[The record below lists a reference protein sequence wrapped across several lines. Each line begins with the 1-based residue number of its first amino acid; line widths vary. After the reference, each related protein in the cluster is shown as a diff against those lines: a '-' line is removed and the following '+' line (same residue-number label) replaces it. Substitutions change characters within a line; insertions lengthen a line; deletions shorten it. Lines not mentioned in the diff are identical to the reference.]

1 MPFGLT
7 NAPAAFMDLMHRVFR
22 PYLDQ
27 FVIVFIDDILIYSRT
42 PEEHERH
49 LTIVLQTLREH
60 KLYAKMSKCEFWMKE
75 VKFLGHVVSEQ
86 GVAVDP
92 AKIEAVIKWEPPKN
106 VMEVRSFLGLA
117 GYYRRFVE
125 GFSKLAMP
133 MTRLTK
139 KREKLLWAPECELVF
154 HTLKEKLTTTPVLII
169 PNSGEEYEVYTDA
182 SLRGLGCVLMQ
193 GGKVVAYGSRQLKT
207 HEQNYP
213 THDLELAAVVF
224 ALKLWRCYLYGEK
237 FQVYSDHK
245 SLKYIFTQKDLN
257 LRQRRW
263 VEYLE
268 DYDFSLNYHPGKANV
283 VADALSRKSRGELNV
298 SISKWK
304 LKDAL
309 RDFDLWIGE
318 SESRPCIFNLVA
330 QPLLQQR
337 IVTLQRRDN
346 ELEAIRSRLERSEMV
361 ENWEIIN
368 DELRFRG
375 RLCVPD
381 HDRIREEVLD
391 ECHCSKFSIH
401 PRSNKMYRDM
411 KRQYWWKGMKRD
423 VARYIS
429 KCAVCQ
435 QVKIEHQ
442 QPGGLL
448 QSLPIPEWKWDH
460 ITMDFVSGFP
470 RTARGHN
477 AVWVIVDRLT
487 KSAHLLGMK
496 TTDTIETL
504 SQLYICEIVRLHGV
518 PLSIVS
524 DRDSRFVARF
534 WQSL

>member
-1 MPFGLT
+1 M
-7 NAPAAFMDLMHRVFR
+7 
-22 PYLDQ
+22 
-27 FVIVFIDDILIYSRT
+27 FIDYILIYSRT

-60 KLYAKMSKCEFWMKE
+60 KLYAKMRKCEFWMKE

-92 AKIEAVIKWEPPKN
+92 TKIEVVVKWEPPKN
-106 VMEVRSFLGLA
+106 VTEVRSFLGLA
-117 GYYRRFVE
+117 GDDRRFLE

-133 MTRLTK
+133 VTRLTTK
-139 KREKLLWAPECELVF
+139 GEKFLWTPKCELVF
-154 HTLKEKLTTTPVLII
+154 HPLKEKLTTAPVLII

-224 ALKLWRCYLYGEK
+224 ALNLWRCYLYGEK

-268 DYDFSLNYHPGKANV
+268 DYDFTLNYHPGKANV

-309 RDFDLWIGE
+309 RDFDLWIREG
-318 SESRPCIFNLVA
+318 ESRP
-330 QPLLQQR
+330 
-337 IVTLQRRDN
+337 
-346 ELEAIRSRLERSEMV
+346 
-361 ENWEIIN
+361 
-368 DELRFRG
+368 
-375 RLCVPD
+375 
-381 HDRIREEVLD
+381 
-391 ECHCSKFSIH
+391 
-401 PRSNKMYRDM
+401 
-411 KRQYWWKGMKRD
+411 
-423 VARYIS
+423 
-429 KCAVCQ
+429 
-435 QVKIEHQ
+435 
-442 QPGGLL
+442 
-448 QSLPIPEWKWDH
+448 
-460 ITMDFVSGFP
+460 
-470 RTARGHN
+470 
-477 AVWVIVDRLT
+477 
-487 KSAHLLGMK
+487 
-496 TTDTIETL
+496 
-504 SQLYICEIVRLHGV
+504 
-518 PLSIVS
+518 
-524 DRDSRFVARF
+524 
-534 WQSL
+534 